1 MPYVLRHLINRG
13 QGAALQTGL
22 DFALRRQAQ
31 YIVTF
36 DADGQ
41 HRVEDIAALL
51 APISAGE
58 CEITLGS
65 RFLGEALDM
74 PATRRITLRLAV
86 LFTRMVSRVPLTDAH
101 NGLRAFSRQAGRQI
115 RISMDRMAHASEII
129 DSIRQSGLPFREIP
143 VQIRYT
149 AYSLAKGQSLRRC
162 CTDRRRSISSAASCG
177 KAVGVR
183 LVSTCPVGYCR
194 SAISGH
200 HLGPDQGLDGSQG
213 RLDLGRRLADRRH
226 RRHLARTDFAR
237 GSGWSSASAAEPT
250 WFSYSAVV
258 IMLIGFWMIYI
269 RLRRVR
275 RDIDARVVREAGYIL
290 EAEKQAESTQTAN
303 AVRLGIHRQS

>member
-1 MPYVLRHLINRG
+1 MMDVTLSAEIKAGTYVVVPAFNEGACLEQVLRELVAVYPNVIVVDDGSSDDTADVAERVAPYVLRHLINRG

-41 HRVEDIAALL
+41 HRVEDIAALV

-149 AYSLAKGQSLRRC
+149 AYSLAKGQSLR
-162 CTDRRRSISSAASCG
+162 D
-177 KAVGVR
+177 AVR
-183 LVSTCPVGYCR
+183 IVSQYFVG
-194 SAISGH
+194 
-200 HLGPDQGLDGSQG
+200 
-213 RLDLGRRLADRRH
+213 
-226 RRHLARTDFAR
+226 
-237 GSGWSSASAAEPT
+237 
-250 WFSYSAVV
+250 
-258 IMLIGFWMIYI
+258 
-269 RLRRVR
+269 
-275 RDIDARVVREAGYIL
+275 RVVR
-290 EAEKQAESTQTAN
+290 
-303 AVRLGIHRQS
+303 